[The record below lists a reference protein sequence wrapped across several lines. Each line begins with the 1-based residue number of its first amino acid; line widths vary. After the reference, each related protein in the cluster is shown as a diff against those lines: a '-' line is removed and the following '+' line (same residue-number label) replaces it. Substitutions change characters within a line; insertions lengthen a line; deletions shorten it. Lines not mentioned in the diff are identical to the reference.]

1 MCRANIE
8 VNRKI
13 TVGKLTLDAD
23 AMSAEVDGE
32 DDRDIEA
39 GLINEK
45 ETVCNKSASDSV
57 FGGSSIFLKN
67 ENVIFGRKNHS
78 CVWRVCSASLVDKR
92 G

>member
-1 MCRANIE
+1 MSSKSRYIAERALLCRANIE

-13 TVGKLTLDAD
+13 TVGNLTLDAD
-23 AMSAEVDGE
+23 AMSAEADGE

-67 ENVIFGRKNHS
+67 ENVMISRNPE
-78 CVWRVCSASLVDKR
+78 
-92 G
+92 